1 MMKLIGIVAICMIV
15 SDSLLAQNVGINT
28 TSPIAMLHVKDSN
41 VLFNGPN
48 PFVNYAPTSP
58 PPVEGPG
65 TRMMWYAQKG
75 AFRAGWVEDNKW
87 NKDSIG
93 IFSIA
98 MGHSTLA
105 NNTSATAFGLRTKS
119 QGFASTAFGFSTE
132 ANGDYSFAAGYQ
144 SKATQQIAT
153 AIGAQNL
160 ASGFF
165 STAIGTNN
173 IASATS
179 SVAIGESN
187 VASGAGSFAAG
198 SNLKVK
204 GRASF
209 ATGWYNDTSDFPDP
223 LFIAPTDRLF
233 QVGNGDGFFGTLSN
247 ALTIL
252 RNGNHGIGTLNP
264 RARLHVADSSVLFS
278 GASFLSGG
286 PYANPPVSGSG
297 IRMMWYP
304 QKAAFRA
311 GVVNT
316 NDWDRDS
323 IGLGSF
329 ASGNSNLAKGN
340 FSSAIGSNNKATGPF
355 SFAGGSQSR
364 ATDRTSFAFGEA
376 AEATGY
382 QSIALGSTAKA
393 NGFNAVSIGSGTT
406 ALGIGAASMG
416 YFATAPGTTAYSF
429 GNNTIAAGSPSVAI
443 GINAKAQFDNSMSI
457 GYFTEASGSNSIV
470 MGFYNDMN
478 TAGKLF
484 EIGNGTADNARSNA
498 LTVLRNGNVGIGIT
512 TPNAVLQF
520 ANDISQ
526 RKLVLY
532 ETANNDHQ
540 FYGFGINGGTLR
552 YQTDALGA
560 DHVFYAGADGTTSN
574 ELLRIKGNGNV
585 GINQANPQVPLQFAT
600 ALGKKIS
607 LYRGGTGDAGFG
619 VFGNEL
625 RIHSDYNGADITFGY
640 DNLVNGFT
648 ERFRVRANGNAT
660 LAGVLTQNS
669 DATLKKNIEQIND
682 AGALLAQLH
691 GYRYQWKDENADTD
705 KQLGL
710 LAQEVQKVL
719 PELVKENAD
728 GKLGVNYSGLI
739 PVLLQ
744 AIKEQQK
751 QSENQQLKIA
761 MQQKELEA
769 LKQLVL
775 QHINSK

>member
-252 RNGNHGIGTLNP
+252 RNGNHGIGTLIP
-264 RARLHVADSSVLFS
+264 KARLHVADSSVLFS

-286 PYANPPVSGSG
+286 PYANPPASGIG

-311 GVVNT
+311 GVAISNE
-316 NDWDRDS
+316 WDRDS
-323 IGLGSF
+323 IGIASF
-329 ASGNSNLAKGN
+329 ASGYGNLAKGDY
-340 FSSAIGSNNKATGPF
+340 SIALGSRNKAVGPF
-355 SFAGGSQSR
+355 SFAGGSQSS
-364 ATDRTSFAFGEA
+364 ATDRASFAFGEA
-376 AEATGY
+376 ADATGY
-382 QSIALGSTAKA
+382 QSIALGTSAKA
-393 NGFNAVSIGSGTT
+393 SGYNAISIGNGTT

-429 GNNTIAAGSPSVAI
+429 GTNTVAAGSPSVAI

-484 EIGNGTADNARSNA
+484 EIGNGNASTRSNA
-498 LTVLRNGNVGIGIT
+498 LTILQNGNTGIGLVNPSFKLEVGGRMLLRNGGSSAQSAGIWLNNTANSSAPAFIGLANDNNLVGLYGNSGGGWGLTMNTNNGNVGIGLNTALPARPLSFPPSLGEKI
-512 TPNAVLQF
+512 L
-520 ANDISQ
+520 
-526 RKLVLY
+526 LY
-532 ETANNDHQ
+532 P
-540 FYGFGINGGTLR
+540 GGV
-552 YQTDALGA
+552 G
-560 DHVFYAGADGTTSN
+560 
-574 ELLRIKGNGNV
+574 EV
-585 GINQANPQVPLQFAT
+585 GI
-600 ALGKKIS
+600 
-607 LYRGGTGDAGFG
+607 G
-619 VFGNEL
+619 VYGNEL
-625 RIHSDYNGADITFGY
+625 RLHADNPGASVSFGTQDNAGTFTQAGRFQISGGFG
-640 DNLVNGFT
+640 LFVNGNIW
-648 ERFRVRANGNAT
+648 ANGTTYASDQRFK
-660 LAGVLTQNS
+660 QNIT
-669 DATLKKNIEQIND
+669 AITNPLEKLLQIN
-682 AGALLAQLH
+682 GVE
-691 GYRYQWKDENADTD
+691 YEMKTD
-705 KQLGL
+705 SFQKNNFQTGRQIGL
-710 LAQEVQKVL
+710 LAQNVETVV
-719 PELVKENAD
+719 PEAVNEKDGYKGVDYAKLVP
-728 GKLGVNYSGLI
+728 LLI
-739 PVLLQ
+739 E
-744 AIKEQQK
+744 AIKEQEK
-751 QSENQQLKIA
+751 RI
-761 MQQKELEA
+761 KELERR
-769 LKQLVL
+769 L
-775 QHINSK
+775 QIIH

>member
-1 MMKLIGIVAICMIV
+1 MMKLIGIVAICIIV
-15 SDSLLAQNVGINT
+15 SNSLLAQNVGINT
-28 TSPIAMLHVKDSN
+28 TNPIAMLHVKDSN
-41 VLFNGPN
+41 VLFSGPN

-58 PPVEGPG
+58 PPEEGPG

-144 SKATQQIAT
+144 SKTTQQLAT

-160 ASGFF
+160 ASGLF

-209 ATGWYNDTSDFPDP
+209 VTGWYNDTSDTPNP
-223 LFIAPTDRLF
+223 QFIAPTDRLF

-252 RNGNHGIGTLNP
+252 RNGDHGIGTLNP

-278 GASFLSGG
+278 GAPFLSGG
-286 PYANPPVSGSG
+286 PYANPPVSGNG
-297 IRMMWYP
+297 VRMMWYP

-323 IGLGSF
+323 IGVGSF
-329 ASGNSNLAKGN
+329 AAGNSNLARGD
-340 FSSAIGSNNKATGPF
+340 FSSAIGSNNNATGPF
-355 SFAGGSQSR
+355 SFAGGSQSS
-364 ATDRTSFAFGEA
+364 ATDRASFAFGEA

-393 NGFNAVSIGSGTT
+393 NGFNAISIGSGTR

-484 EIGNGTADNARSNA
+484 EIGNGIASARSNA
-498 LTVLRNGNVGIGIT
+498 LTILQNGNTGIGVVNPSFKLEVGSRMLIRNGGSLAQSAGIWLNNTANSSSPAFIGMANDNNLVGLFGNTGGGWGLTMNTNNGNVGIGLNTALPARPLSFPPSIGEKI
-512 TPNAVLQF
+512 L
-520 ANDISQ
+520 
-526 RKLVLY
+526 LY
-532 ETANNDHQ
+532 P
-540 FYGFGINGGTLR
+540 GGV
-552 YQTDALGA
+552 G
-560 DHVFYAGADGTTSN
+560 
-574 ELLRIKGNGNV
+574 EV
-585 GINQANPQVPLQFAT
+585 GI
-600 ALGKKIS
+600 
-607 LYRGGTGDAGFG
+607 G
-619 VFGNEL
+619 VYGNEL
-625 RIHSDYNGADITFGY
+625 RLHADNPGAAVSFGTQDNAGTFTQAGRFQLSGGFGLY
-640 DNLVNGFT
+640 VNGNIW
-648 ERFRVRANGNAT
+648 ANGNTYASDQRFK
-660 LAGVLTQNS
+660 QNI
-669 DATLKKNIEQIND
+669 TPITNPLQKLLQIN
-682 AGALLAQLH
+682 GVE
-691 GYRYQWKDENADTD
+691 YEMKTD
-705 KQLGL
+705 SFQKNNFQIGRQIGL
-710 LAQEVQKVL
+710 LAQNVETVV
-719 PELVKENAD
+719 PEAVNEKDGYKGVDYAKLVP
-728 GKLGVNYSGLI
+728 LLI
-739 PVLLQ
+739 E
-744 AIKEQQK
+744 AIKEQEK
-751 QSENQQLKIA
+751 RI
-761 MQQKELEA
+761 KELER
-769 LKQLVL
+769 KL
-775 QHINSK
+775 QITH